1 MQFDITGLLIFLVFI
16 LPGFLAQRARR
27 SLVPQSLKPLSTVA
41 EVGEYVLAG
50 VCVHVFMFGTFRA
63 WCWIFDR
70 QYFEAFINSLSF
82 GSLPNFLRGYFAF
95 VFDYLAVSLVVGYCF
110 GFVQGWLILRQP
122 IRSWMV
128 RQHSINRVL
137 STFGIPG
144 FLQEDPVWYFVLKQQ
159 SANTMV
165 FVEVEMKGGGGFYTG
180 RLRSYGILDDSVK
193 SKDFYLEGVHFRE
206 SRSAPFVP
214 VDCDGLL
221 LNFEDVASIQVRKGE
236 PEAFLAQEAL
246 EASANSEA
254 KPDDPKRGQSSRV
267 I

>member
-16 LPGFLAQRARR
+16 LPGLLAQRARR

-41 EVGEYVLAG
+41 EVGEYVLSG
-50 VCVHVFMFGTFRA
+50 VWVHVFMLFAFWV
-63 WCWIFDR
+63 WCWIFNR
-70 QYFEAFINSLSF
+70 QYLEALTNSLSF
-82 GSLPNFLRGYFAF
+82 GSFPNFLRAYRAF
-95 VFDYLAVSLVVGYCF
+95 VFYYLVASLVIGYSL

-128 RQHSINRVL
+128 RQQSINRVL
-137 STFGIPG
+137 NTFGIPG

-165 FVEVEMKGGGGFYTG
+165 FVEVEMKGGVGFYTG

-193 SKDFYLEGVHFRE
+193 SKDFYLEGVYFKE
-206 SRSAPFVP
+206 SRSASFAA

-236 PEAFLAQEAL
+236 PEAFLAQEAR
-246 EASANSEA
+246 EASA
-254 KPDDPKRGQSSRV
+254 KTDPEPGS
-267 I
+267 